1 MTGAFAL
8 KRNLFFMYDNG
19 RGDAM
24 TRLTDNTLARP
35 WHREPW
41 PWILMAGPAIVIVA
55 GFTTLWLAISSDD
68 GLVADDYYRRGLA
81 INQTLSRGQAARDLG
96 LSAEVMMNEGV
107 GRVRVSMHGGTALP
121 EILQMRLV
129 HPTRAIAD
137 QRLELRKVAPGSYAG
152 TLNAP
157 LGGRRVVFIEDTERH
172 WRLAGEAPGS
182 GQDSVTAV
190 PQ

>member
-1 MTGAFAL
+1 MVTAD
-8 KRNLFFMYDNG
+8 NL
-19 RGDAM
+19 
-24 TRLTDNTLARP
+24 LAKP

-68 GLVADDYYRRGLA
+68 GLVADDYYKRGLA

-96 LSAEVMMNEGV
+96 LSAEVGV
-107 GRVRVSMHGGTALP
+107 SDATGQVTVRMRGAENLP
-121 EILQMRLV
+121 DTLNLRLV

-137 QRLELRKVAPGSYAG
+137 QKLVLHKTNGANYSALLSGPV
-152 TLNAP
+152 
-157 LGGRRVVFIEDTERH
+157 GGRRVVLIEDAARH
-172 WRLAGEAPGS
+172 WRLAGEANGVS
-182 GQDSVTAV
+182 QNNIVAT